1 MFSGEQ
7 DFSTSIEG
15 DVDTDDVDID
25 NIDTEELI
33 KELEGDD
40 QDNEDKSVVSTQSY
54 EMVNGNIVEYR
65 MEETD
70 EGYEVVKEQK

>member
-7 DFSTSIEG
+7 DFSTSIAG
-15 DVDTDDVDID
+15 DVDTDDID
-25 NIDTEELI
+25 AEELI